1 MKEFLKTHFSD
12 SIVDFAGKICVGAIV
27 LILGYIIIRQI
38 CRHLPNS
45 KIFSKMEPSA
55 KSFIISTLKIL
66 FYACLIITV
75 ISILGVPTTSIIAAI
90 TSAFLAVG
98 LALQG
103 ALSNFA
109 GGVMILM
116 FRPFKVGDYITCS
129 GGTGTVKDIS
139 VFYTSIVTDD
149 NNRVTIPNGT
159 LMNESVVNHTAE
171 DLRRVDLRFTVPYGT
186 ALNELSQALTD
197 AAFERS
203 ETAKTPQP
211 VLRVLSYT
219 DTGMVCMLCVWCK
232 ASVYWDLYYYMMRKI
247 EGVLGQ
253 LGISSPVSRVICDIK
268 EK

>member
-1 MKEFLKTHFSD
+1 MKNFLKTHFSNTA
-12 SIVDFAGKICVGAIV
+12 VELAEKICIGIIV

-38 CRHLPNS
+38 CRHLPKS
-45 KIFSKMEPSA
+45 KLFTKMEPSA
-55 KSFIISTLKIL
+55 RSFIISTVRIL
-66 FYACLIITV
+66 LYAFLFITV

-139 VFYTSIVTDD
+139 VFYTSIITDD
-149 NNRVTIPNGT
+149 NNRVTVPNGT
-159 LMNESVVNHTAE
+159 LMNESVINHTAE
-171 DLRRVDLRFTVPYGT
+171 DMRRVDISFTVPYGT
-186 ALNELSQALTD
+186 EMNELTRELMAVARAKGE
-197 AAFERS
+197 AA
-203 ETAKTPQP
+203 ETPEPDLKIT
-211 VLRVLSYT
+211 SYT
-219 DTGMVCMLCVWCK
+219 DSGIVCSFRVWCRS
-232 ASVYWDLYYYMMRKI
+232 AVYWELYFYMMKEI
-247 EGVLGQ
+247 ESVLGK
-253 LGISSPVSRVICDIK
+253 LDIPSPAARVICDIN

>member
-1 MKEFLKTHFSD
+1 MKEFLKTHFSNT
-12 SIVDFAGKICVGAIV
+12 VVEFAEKICIGIIV

-38 CRHLPNS
+38 CRHLPKS
-45 KIFSKMEPSA
+45 KLFTRMEPSA
-55 KSFIISTLKIL
+55 RSFIISTVRIL
-66 FYACLIITV
+66 LYALLFITV

-109 GGVMILM
+109 GGVMILL

-139 VFYTSIVTDD
+139 VFYTSIITDD

-159 LMNESVVNHTAE
+159 LMNESVINHTAE
-171 DLRRVDLRFTVPYGT
+171 DMRRVDISFTVPYGT
-186 ALNELSQALTD
+186 KMNELTREL
-197 AAFERS
+197 AAAARLRN
-203 ETAKTPQP
+203 ETAETPEP
-211 VLRVLSYT
+211 DLKIISYT
-219 DTGMVCMLCVWCK
+219 DSGMVCSFRVWCK
-232 ASVYWDLYYYMMRKI
+232 SSVYWELYFYMMAEI
-247 EGVLGQ
+247 EGVLGR
-253 LGISSPVSRVICDIK
+253 LNIPSPASRVICDIK

>member
-1 MKEFLKTHFSD
+1 MKEFFKTHFSTTA
-12 SIVDFAGKICVGAIV
+12 VELAEKICIGIIV
-27 LILGYIIIRQI
+27 LVVGYIIIRQI
-38 CRHLPNS
+38 CRHLPKS
-45 KIFSKMEPSA
+45 RLFTKMEPSA
-55 KSFIISTLKIL
+55 GSFIISTVRIL
-66 FYACLIITV
+66 LYAFLVITV

-139 VFYTSIVTDD
+139 VFYTSIITDD

-159 LMNESVVNHTAE
+159 LMNESVINHTAE
-171 DLRRVDLRFTVPYGT
+171 DMRRVDVSFTVPYGT
-186 ALNELSQALTD
+186 ALDELTRELLLSVGA
-197 AAFERS
+197 RS
-203 ETAKTPQP
+203 EAVESPKPDLKVT
-211 VLRVLSYT
+211 SYS
-219 DTGMVCMLCVWCK
+219 DAGIVCSFRVWCR
-232 ASVYWDLYYYMMRKI
+232 SSSYWELYFYMMREI
-247 EGVLGQ
+247 EKVLEK
-253 LGISSPVSRVICDIK
+253 LDIPAPASRVICSIK